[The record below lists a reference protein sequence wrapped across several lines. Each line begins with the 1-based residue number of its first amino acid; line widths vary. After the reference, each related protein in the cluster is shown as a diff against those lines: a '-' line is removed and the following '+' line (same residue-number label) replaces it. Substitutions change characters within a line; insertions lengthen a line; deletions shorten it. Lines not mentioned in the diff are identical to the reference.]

1 MHGGEEPDFKCSVI
15 KTFKDP
21 LSRQA
26 CEGVHIRKKVRGG
39 VLNPKLEYYQQGT
52 YTQRKEVNHG

>member
-26 CEGVHIRKKVRGG
+26 CKVSTLERRLCGG